1 MERYYDKSRNRILH
15 YGHKAS
21 AQFWDE
27 HWNVDNFKSMVERSR
42 NNAFILKNTRRFL
55 KKGAILE
62 GGCGIGRN
70 VYCLHYNGYSAF
82 GVDFAEKTV
91 EKINKYFPE
100 LKIIKGDV
108 RSLKFDDEFF
118 DGYWSLGVIEHFYE
132 GYEDILKEMKR
143 VVKKGGYVFLTFP
156 YLSSLRKFKA
166 KLGLYK
172 KYENINCE
180 RKNFYQFALDTAT
193 VQDDFERCG
202 FVLKYTKPFDGLKGF
217 KDEISIVKP
226 ILQKLYD
233 YNGRSYLVCRL
244 RTLLTNLL
252 ANFSAHMI
260 LMIFERR
267 GIKNGA

>member
-1 MERYYDKSRNRILH
+1 MLRYYNKSNNRLV
-15 YGHKAS
+15 YFEKKAS
-21 AQFWDE
+21 AQFWDK
-27 HWNVDNFKSMVERSR
+27 HWSVDNFKLIVERSK
-42 NNAFILKNTRRFL
+42 NNTFILENTRRFL
-55 KKGAILE
+55 KEGVILE
-62 GGCGIGRN
+62 GGCGMGGN
-70 VYCLHYNGYSAF
+70 VYCLHYNGYFVF

-108 RSLKFDDEFF
+108 RSLEFDDEFF

-132 GYEDILKEMKR
+132 GYKDIFKEMKR

-156 YLSSLRKFKA
+156 YLSPLRKFKA

-172 KYENINCE
+172 KYENSNCNV
-180 RKNFYQFALDTAT
+180 KKFYQFALDTAT
-193 VQDDFERCG
+193 VQDDFEKYS
-202 FVLKYTKPFDGLKGF
+202 FILKYTKPFDGLKGF
-217 KDEISIVKP
+217 KDEVLIFKP

-252 ANFSAHMI
+252 AKFSAHMI

-267 GIKNGA
+267 E

>member
-1 MERYYDKSRNRILH
+1 MLRYYNKSNNRLV
-15 YGHKAS
+15 YFEKKAS
-21 AQFWDE
+21 PQFWDK
-27 HWNVDNFKSMVERSR
+27 HWSVDNFKLIVERSK
-42 NNAFILKNTRRFL
+42 NNTFILKNTRRFL
-55 KKGAILE
+55 KEGVILE
-62 GGCGIGRN
+62 GGCGMGGN

-108 RSLKFDDEFF
+108 RSLEFDDSFF

-132 GYEDILKEMKR
+132 GYKDIFKEMKR

-156 YLSSLRKFKA
+156 YLSPLRKFKA

-172 KYENINCE
+172 KYENSNCDM
-180 RKNFYQFALDTAT
+180 KNFYQFALDAT
-193 VQDDFERCG
+193 TVRDDFERCG
-202 FVLKYTKPFDGLKGF
+202 FILKYAKQFDGLKGF

-233 YNGRSYLVCRL
+233 YNGRSSLVNKL
-244 RTLLTNLL
+244 RSLLTNLL
-252 ANFSAHMI
+252 AKFSAHMI

-267 GIKNGA
+267 GMKNGA

>member
-1 MERYYDKSRNRILH
+1 MPRYYDKLSNRLVYIEK
-15 YGHKAS
+15 KAS
-21 AQFWDE
+21 PDFWDA
-27 HWNVDNFKSMVERSR
+27 HWSIDNFKSRVEESK

-55 KKGAILE
+55 KKGVILE
-62 GGCGIGRN
+62 GGCGMGGN

-91 EKINKYFPE
+91 RNINKYFPE
-100 LKIIKGDV
+100 LNVTVGDV
-108 RSLKFDDEFF
+108 RGLEFEDDFF

-156 YLSSLRKFKA
+156 YMSPLRRFKA

-172 KYENINCE
+172 KYGNNNYDL
-180 RKNFYQFALDTAT
+180 KNFYQFALDATA
-193 VQDDFERCG
+193 VRNNFEKTG
-202 FVLKYTKPFDGLKGF
+202 FILKYSKPFDGLKGF
-217 KDEISIVKP
+217 KDEVLVMKP

-233 YNGRSYLVCRL
+233 YNGRSSLIHRL
-244 RTLLTNLL
+244 RSLLTNLL

-260 LMIFERR
+260 LMIFQRR
-267 GIKNGA
+267 T